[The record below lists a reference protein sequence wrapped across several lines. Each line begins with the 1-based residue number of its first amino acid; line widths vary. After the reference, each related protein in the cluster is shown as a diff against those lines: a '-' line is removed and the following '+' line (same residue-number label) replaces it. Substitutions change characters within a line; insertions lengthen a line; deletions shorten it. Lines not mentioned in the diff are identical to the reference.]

1 MLSYQGLGEDPGRQ
15 PARGQLS
22 MGQAI
27 WGFYIVILNNL
38 IDIYLL
44 VVIVGVILSWLISFN
59 VVNTRNQFVAAVAR
73 ITYQLTE
80 PALRPIRRILPSFG
94 GLDFSPVVLILGLIW
109 INDYILSWAF
119 GNLAQALS

>member
-1 MLSYQGLGEDPGRQ
+1 
-15 PARGQLS
+15 

>member
-1 MLSYQGLGEDPGRQ
+1 
-15 PARGQLS
+15 

-27 WGFYIVILNNL
+27 WGFYVVILDNL

-109 INDYILSWAF
+109 INDYILRWAF
-119 GNLAQALS
+119 WSLAQALS

>member
-1 MLSYQGLGEDPGRQ
+1 
-15 PARGQLS
+15 

-27 WGFYIVILNNL
+27 WGFYDVILNNL

-80 PALRPIRRILPSFG
+80 PALRPIRRILPSLG

-109 INDYILSWAF
+109 INDYILRLAF
-119 GNLAQALS
+119 WNLAQALS